1 MQPRT
6 QAILLVDDE
15 RIVLTFLE
23 TVLRSAG
30 YIVYTACHAE
40 HALEVLH
47 SPAQIDVLVTDV
59 IMPGIDG
66 FELAAMARLLRPRL
80 PVVCICAWP
89 GNPQVRGKE
98 GFVFPMLAKPFTP
111 GELLATIESAVGI
124 ETCTA
129 AAS

>member
-66 FELAAMARLLRPRL
+66 PALAAEILRLRPDFPILLSTGYGARLT
-80 PVVCICAWP
+80 A
-89 GNPQVRGKE
+89 E
-98 GFVFPMLAKPFTP
+98 MAKSL
-111 GELLATIESAVGI
+111 GIRELLTKPNDLESLGQAVQNALETKSHGI
-124 ETCTA
+124 
-129 AAS
+129 